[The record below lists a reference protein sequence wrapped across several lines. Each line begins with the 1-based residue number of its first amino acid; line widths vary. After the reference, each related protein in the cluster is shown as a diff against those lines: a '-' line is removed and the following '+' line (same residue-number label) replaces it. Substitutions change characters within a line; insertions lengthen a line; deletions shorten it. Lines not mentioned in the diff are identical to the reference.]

1 MYIDGDTHYWP
12 LRFIDKVSHPGKG
25 HLEITPDTG
34 NYRRYGSAVP
44 GKVATYYRD
53 GKKVHSFKEGRWSL
67 PLRAEF
73 MKQDGFDAQVLIP
86 DNRPLIYEVDAELG
100 RQLARAYND
109 TVAEDIA
116 GDDRF
121 IGVAWIYLPDIE
133 ESVRELRRAVKDLG
147 LKAVKFNGG
156 WGDGDLD
163 NEVLWPLYEEIADLD
178 IPILLHPAAR
188 VFELQ
193 HSHPWLVG
201 SERYQGYQHFP
212 TALGFP
218 LTYMVSAARLIF
230 SGVLDRFPTL
240 KFGFFEGG
248 IGWVPWLMR
257 TLDAH
262 TPNEAGVSVAV
273 QQFFEGKQRIKR
285 LPSEYFAQFYIAC
298 VAWETYVG
306 DTINGWPDH
315 NIIIGSD
322 FDHGDAVATWP
333 RTVDVIKK
341 MPGLS
346 EVDREKILGGNA
358 MRLFGL
364 ENGVSHGGK
373 KAIKAG
379 MPL

>member
-12 LRFIDKVSHPGKG
+12 LRFLDKVKHPGKG
-25 HLEITPDTG
+25 RIEVQKDDG
-34 NYRRYGSAVP
+34 KYVRYGEVVP
-44 GKVATYYRD
+44 GSTATYYRD

-67 PLRAEF
+67 PLRAEY
-73 MKQDGFDAQVLIP
+73 MKKDGFDVQVLIP
-86 DNRPLIYEVDAELG
+86 DNRPLIYELEAELG

-109 TVAEDIA
+109 TVGEDIQ

-121 IGVAWIYLPDIE
+121 IGVAWIYLPDIK
-133 ESVRELRRAVKDLG
+133 ESVKELRRAVKDLG

-163 NEVLWPLYEEIADLD
+163 NEVLFPLYEEIADLE

-201 SERYQGYQHFP
+201 SERFQGYQHFP

-240 KFGFFEGG
+240 KFGLFEGG

-257 TLDAH
+257 TMDAH
-262 TPNEAGVSVAV
+262 MPSEATVSIAV
-273 QQFFEGKQRIKR
+273 RQFFKGKKAIQKK
-285 LPSEYFAQFYIAC
+285 PSEYLSQFYIAA
-298 VAWETYVG
+298 VAWESYLA
-306 DTINGWPDH
+306 DTINGWPNH

-333 RTVDVIKK
+333 RTVEVIKT
-341 MPGLS
+341 MPVLS
-346 EVDREKILGGNA
+346 EEDKEKVLGGNA

-364 ENGVSHGGK
+364 NGNGAAAK
-373 KAIKAG
+373 MKT
-379 MPL
+379 

>member
-12 LRFIDKVSHPGKG
+12 LRFIEKVKHPGRG
-25 HLEITPDTG
+25 HLEVVEDKG
-34 NYRRYGSAVP
+34 DMVRYGEVVP

-53 GKKVHSFKEGRWSL
+53 GKKIHSFKEGRWSI

-73 MKQDGFDAQVLIP
+73 MKKDGFDVQVLIP
-86 DNRPLIYEVDAELG
+86 DNRPLIYECDAELG

-109 TVAEDIA
+109 TVAEDIQ
-116 GDDRF
+116 GDKRF
-121 IGVAWIYLPDIE
+121 IGVAWIYLPDIK
-133 ESVRELRRAVKDLG
+133 ESIKELRRAVKELG

-163 NEVLWPLYEEIADLD
+163 NEVLFPLYEEIADLD

-201 SERYQGYQHFP
+201 AERFQGFQHFP

-230 SGVLDRFPTL
+230 SGTLDRFPTL
-240 KFGFFEGG
+240 RFGFFEGG
-248 IGWVPWLMR
+248 IGWVPRLMA
-257 TLDAH
+257 TLNAH
-262 TPNEAGVSVAV
+262 TPGEAGVSVAV
-273 QQFFEGKQRIKR
+273 QQFFEGKQAIKKA
-285 LPSEYFAQFYIAC
+285 PSEYFKQFYIAA
-298 VAWETYVG
+298 VSWESYLA
-306 DTINGWPDH
+306 DTVNGWRDH

-333 RTVDVIKK
+333 RTVDVIKR
-341 MPGLS
+341 MSNLS
-346 EVDREKILGGNA
+346 ADDKEKVLGENA
-358 MRLFGL
+358 MRMFKL
-364 ENGVSHGGK
+364 NGDVFLH
-373 KAIKAG
+373 
-379 MPL
+379 

>member
-12 LRFIDKVSHPGKG
+12 LRFLDKVKHPGKG
-25 HLEITPDTG
+25 YIEIEKDDG
-34 NYRRYGSAVP
+34 KYVRYGEVVP
-44 GKVATYYRD
+44 GSTATYFRD
-53 GKKVHSFKEGRWSL
+53 GNKVHSFKEGRWSL
-67 PLRAEF
+67 PLRAEY
-73 MKQDGFDAQVLIP
+73 MKKDGFDVQVLIP
-86 DNRPLIYEVDAELG
+86 DNRPLIYEINAELG

-109 TVAEDIA
+109 TVAEDIQ

-121 IGVAWIYLPDIE
+121 IGVAWIYLPDIK
-133 ESVRELRRAVKDLG
+133 ESLKELRRAVKDLG

-163 NEVLWPLYEEIADLD
+163 NEVLFPLYEEIADLD

-201 SERYQGYQHFP
+201 SERFQGYQHFP
-212 TALGFP
+212 TALGFS

-240 KFGFFEGG
+240 KFGLFEGG
-248 IGWVPWLMR
+248 IGWVPWLMH
-257 TLDAH
+257 TMDAH
-262 TPNEAGVSVAV
+262 MPSEATVSIAV
-273 QQFFEGKQRIKR
+273 RQFFKGKKAIQKK
-285 LPSEYFAQFYIAC
+285 PSEYLSQFYIAA
-298 VAWETYVG
+298 VAWESYLA
-306 DTINGWPDH
+306 DTINGWPNH

-333 RTVDVIKK
+333 RTVEVIKT
-341 MPGLS
+341 MPVLS
-346 EVDREKILGGNA
+346 EEDKEKVLGGNA

-364 ENGVSHGGK
+364 NGNGAAAK
-373 KAIKAG
+373 MKT
-379 MPL
+379 